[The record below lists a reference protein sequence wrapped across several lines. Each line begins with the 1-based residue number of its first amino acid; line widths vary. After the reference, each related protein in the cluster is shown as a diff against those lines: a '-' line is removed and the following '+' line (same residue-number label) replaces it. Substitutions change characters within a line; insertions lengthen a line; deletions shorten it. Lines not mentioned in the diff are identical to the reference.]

1 LEVMIRQLVI
11 GILATCWGGGMLYY
25 ARAKEIPALVKP
37 FVRAAWGSEGMNRM
51 LCAILGAG
59 TVVSG
64 IVFIV
69 AAIFGWDV
77 LPLR

>member
-1 LEVMIRQLVI
+1 MIRQLLI
-11 GILATCWGGGMLYY
+11 GLIAIAWGGGMLYY
-25 ARAKEIPALVKP
+25 ARAKDIPMLVKP
-37 FVRAAWGSEGMNRM
+37 FVRAAWGSERTNRI

-64 IVFIV
+64 VVFV
-69 AAIFGWDV
+69 LAALIGWDV